1 MASSMINNVLILVK
15 EIYIFLLLFTIITET
30 TKFMLSKY
38 TNLAQDG
45 NCFFATVAI
54 NTIADL
60 DD

>member
-1 MASSMINNVLILVK
+1 MASSMVNNVLILRK
-15 EIYIFLLLFTIITET
+15 EFLLLFTIIAET
-30 TKFMLSKY
+30 TNFMLSKY

-45 NCFFATVAI
+45 NCFFAAVAI